1 LFHPTGCVNVERK
14 KGRKKDEEVKCEVS
28 VDIKLLTAGR
38 IVVVGTVSFSGH
50 LLAGTLRSVNERPR
64 NEESPWW

>member
-28 VDIKLLTAGR
+28 VDIKLLAGKI
-38 IVVVGTVSFSGH
+38 IVVVGIVYFLGTYLQGH
-50 LLAGTLRSVNERPR
+50 
-64 NEESPWW
+64 